1 MVNILEVNIKEDGIL
16 DVQINESLLAL
27 FESDEEM
34 FTYIDT
40 DILGDALI
48 PFANVLIER
57 AKLIKSFRK

>member
-40 DILGDALI
+40 DILSDALT